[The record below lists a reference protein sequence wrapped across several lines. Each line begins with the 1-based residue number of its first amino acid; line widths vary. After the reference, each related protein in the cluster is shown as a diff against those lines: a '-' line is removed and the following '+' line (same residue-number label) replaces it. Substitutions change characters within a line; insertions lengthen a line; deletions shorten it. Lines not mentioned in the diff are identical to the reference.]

1 MGGRGDFVRLRT
13 ENRLAENEK
22 SFGAD
27 FYSVNYQTVAKNLPN
42 VFFRSGT
49 QG

>member
-1 MGGRGDFVRLRT
+1 
-13 ENRLAENEK
+13 LAENEK